1 MSQIDILLDL
11 VLDGAILNGKRLKNE
26 NAILL
31 VSSFELGLVLAFEFA
46 GGIALFVC
54 KLGPA
59 RKRGFFVAEKRDRR

>member
-11 VLDGAILNGKRLKNE
+11 TGVGAILNGKRLKNE

-31 VSSFELGLVLAFEFA
+31 VSSVELGLVLVFEFA

-59 RKRGFFVAEKRDRR
+59 RKRGFFIAGKRDRG